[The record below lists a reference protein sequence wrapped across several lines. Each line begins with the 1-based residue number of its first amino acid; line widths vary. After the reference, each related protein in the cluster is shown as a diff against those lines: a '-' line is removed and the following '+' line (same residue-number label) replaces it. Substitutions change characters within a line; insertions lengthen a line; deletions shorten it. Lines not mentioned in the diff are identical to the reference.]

1 MLQQG
6 VHSMSN
12 VRTQMEK
19 CEVEISGEEKNARP
33 VICILRLRHFNQLL
47 YMMVCTCVR
56 VCVCAK
62 HSAFYRYHIKHKDM
76 LRVSISDE

>member
-1 MLQQG
+1 
-6 VHSMSN
+6 MSN

-19 CEVEISGEEKNARP
+19 CEVEISGEEKNARR

-56 VCVCAK
+56 VYVCACVQNTQL
-62 HSAFYRYHIKHKDM
+62 FIGITLNIRICYG
-76 LRVSISDE
+76 